1 MAIKLFYSN
10 EELND
15 GLVKDL
21 DNTLTDLV
29 KDADKN
35 IRYIKKVKIKR

>member
-15 GLVKDL
+15 NLVKDL
-21 DNTLTDLV
+21 DNTLTDLI

-35 IRYIKKVKIKR
+35 IRYIKVVSQ